1 VQNYDNHLF
10 SKSGI
15 SRETRQQMKNCCPAG
30 YTYINKQKYGGATCK
45 FINSDFPSLDKI
57 KNVKEKK
64 NTQQVTGYA

>member
-1 VQNYDNHLF
+1 
-10 SKSGI
+10 
-15 SRETRQQMKNCCPAG
+15 MKNCCPAG

-64 NTQQVTGYA
+64 NTQQVKDMPETV